1 MYRTRELTLDADVV
15 RKLGPGELELGES
28 PQDVLER
35 SRAPQV
41 LLLQPE
47 ELALVHVVIGVENL
61 GLMSALLL
69 VALTILP
76 TSELACTLAS

>member
-1 MYRTRELTLDADVV
+1 MSSAMTIVGCVSFTVYELSPTSKTREVTLDADVV
-15 RKLGPGELELGES
+15 GKLGPGELELGES

-47 ELALVHVVIGVENL
+47 ELALVHVVIGV
-61 GLMSALLL
+61 
-69 VALTILP
+69 
-76 TSELACTLAS
+76 